1 MITYKEAGVNIEEG
15 YRSVK
20 LIKEYA
26 AKTMSKY
33 VLNGLGSFAGMVEI
47 PEGYKRPVLISGTDG
62 VGTKLEIAF

>member
-26 AKTMSKY
+26 SRTMSEY
-33 VLNGLGSFAGMVEI
+33 VLNGLGSFAGMWNYQKDI
-47 PEGYKRPVLISGTDG
+47 KNQ
-62 VGTKLEIAF
+62 F

>member
-26 AKTMSKY
+26 SKTINEY
-33 VLNGLGSFAGMVEI
+33 VLNGLVALQEWLSFQKGI
-47 PEGYKRPVLISGTDG
+47 KSQ
-62 VGTKLEIAF
+62 F